1 MDNLEYFYFEEF
13 NYPKILDRKT
23 KINSSKTIIFS
34 QNKTGKTY
42 LALSY
47 IKELNKPFLWIDFSS
62 FYYSLDLLK
71 NIESFIKEKNLE
83 VIFFDNFDFSLN
95 LPDVK
100 YILITTT
107 IYKKLNDFDFIEL
120 NPLDFEEFISFEKNT
135 QITQIFNNF
144 LKYGNLPI
152 NFDLKDNIKL
162 EVNKLIL
169 KELFTNQTKQE
180 ILKYLI
186 KSINTTKSNHQIYT
200 YLKRYTKI
208 SKDSIYKYIKE
219 LSTNKIIFLVEKY
232 NHPKSA
238 KKIFTF
244 NPIFLNLVNNK
255 KNLNQILANFV
266 FLELFYRFKE
276 IYYLEKVDFYIPKKN
291 LLIFSI
297 PFFNKILFNRL
308 IPNIIEY
315 IENLGI
321 KNIQIVTIS
330 QEEKFF
336 IQDIEVEVLPFYEWA
351 LI

>member
-1 MDNLEYFYFEEF
+1 MDNLEYFYFEEYNF
-13 NYPKILDRKT
+13 PKILDRKV

-34 QNKTGKTY
+34 QIKTGKTY

-47 IKELNKPFLWIDFSS
+47 IQKLNKPFLWIDFNS
-62 FYYSLDLLK
+62 FYFSTENLK
-71 NIESFIKEKNLE
+71 NINQFIKEKNIE
-83 VIFFDNFDFSLN
+83 IVFFDNFDFSLD

-107 IYKKLNDFDFIEL
+107 IYKKLNNFNFIEL

-152 NFDLKDNIKL
+152 NLDLKDNVKL
-162 EVNKLIL
+162 EINKLIL
-169 KELFTNQTKQE
+169 KELFTNDTKKE

-208 SKDSIYKYIKE
+208 SKDSTYKYIKE
-219 LSTNKIIFLVEKY
+219 LSANKIIFLVEKY
-232 NHPKSA
+232 AHPKST

-255 KNLNQILANFV
+255 KNINQILANLV

-276 IYYLEKVDFYIPKKN
+276 VYYLEKVDFYIPKKN
-291 LLIFSI
+291 MLIFSI

-308 IPNIIEY
+308 IPDIIEY
-315 IENLGI
+315 IENFDI
-321 KNIQIVTIS
+321 KIIQIVTIS

-336 IQDIEVEVLPFYEWA
+336 IQNIEVEVMPFYEWA
-351 LI
+351 LL